1 MKEESFEVF
10 NELTQT
16 MFINILEQ
24 KKNKYIRQQDYEM
37 AAKIRDLIIYE
48 QMPDGEEK
56 KVYRDKLIEAY
67 KIKTNE

>member
-56 KVYRDKLIEAY
+56 KAYRDKLIEAY
-67 KIKTNE
+67 KIK

>member
-37 AAKIRDLIIYE
+37 AAKMRDLILYE
-48 QMPDGEEK
+48 QMEDGEEK
-56 KVYRDKLIEAY
+56 KAYRDKLIEAY
-67 KIKTNE
+67 KIK

>member
-24 KKNKYIRQQDYEM
+24 AKNKYIRQQDYEM
-37 AAKIRDLIIYE
+37 AAKMRDLIVYE
-48 QMPDGEEK
+48 QMEDGEEK
-56 KVYRDKLIEAY
+56 KAYRDKLIEAY
-67 KIKTNE
+67 KIK

>member
-1 MKEESFEVF
+1 MREESFEEF

-48 QMPDGEEK
+48 QMPDGEDK
-56 KVYRDKLIEAY
+56 KAYRDKLIEAY
-67 KIKTNE
+67 KIK